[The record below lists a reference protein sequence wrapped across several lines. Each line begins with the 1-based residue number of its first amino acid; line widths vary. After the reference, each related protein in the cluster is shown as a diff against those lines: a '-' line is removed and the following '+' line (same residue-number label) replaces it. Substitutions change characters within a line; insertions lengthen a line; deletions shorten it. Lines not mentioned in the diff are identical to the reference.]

1 MLWNFQYRDSSGHP
15 RRRRLKLN
23 LCFNWRVCSPF
34 TSYTLLHWN
43 TSTLIWWNLYKWVLF
58 SPCLSTLTPSDR
70 DQFLS
75 PLRPLICAISIRC
88 CFHLLTKSNFT
99 SAHSLTDQIKGAQEW
114 VYLMGGTHAQTTS
127 LILQQRILPVI
138 TASLSPTAAGR
149 SLMGRNSGAC
159 DNYFHQCITSHLY
172 RFGFKEYVICV
183 SLSHSRPYIAK

>member
-1 MLWNFQYRDSSGHP
+1 MLSFHQLHP
-15 RRRRLKLN
+15 PSLKHFHTDLVK
-23 LCFNWRVCSPF
+23 LVQVGV
-34 TSYTLLHWN
+34 
-43 TSTLIWWNLYKWVLF
+43 VL
-58 SPCLSTLTPSDR
+58 TITPSDR

-75 PLRPLICAISIRC
+75 PLRPLICTISIRY

-114 VYLMGGTHAQTTS
+114 VYLMMGGTHAQTTS

>member
-58 SPCLSTLTPSDR
+58 STPPPHPHTFRPWSIPFSVAPSD
-70 DQFLS
+70 LYN
-75 PLRPLICAISIRC
+75 LTIRC
-88 CFHLLTKSNFT
+88 CFHLFTKSNFT

-114 VYLMGGTHAQTTS
+114 VYLIPDMGGNTCTNHLSYSSAED
-127 LILQQRILPVI
+127 IAGDYGVI
-138 TASLSPTAAGR
+138 ISDSRG
-149 SLMGRNSGAC
+149 SVING
-159 DNYFHQCITSHLY
+159 
-172 RFGFKEYVICV
+172 KEFRG
-183 SLSHSRPYIAK
+183 LR

>member
-1 MLWNFQYRDSSGHP
+1 MLSFHQLHP
-15 RRRRLKLN
+15 PSLKHFHTDLVKLVQVGVVLN
-23 LCFNWRVCSPF
+23 LPPHHHTFRPWSIPF
-34 TSYTLLHWN
+34 S
-43 TSTLIWWNLYKWVLF
+43 VA
-58 SPCLSTLTPSDR
+58 PSD
-70 DQFLS
+70 LYN
-75 PLRPLICAISIRC
+75 LTIRC
-88 CFHLLTKSNFT
+88 CFHLFTKSNFT

>member
-114 VYLMGGTHAQTTS
+114 VYLMGGNTCTNHLSYSSAED
-127 LILQQRILPVI
+127 IAGDYGVI
-138 TASLSPTAAGR
+138 ISDSRG
-149 SLMGRNSGAC
+149 SVING
-159 DNYFHQCITSHLY
+159 
-172 RFGFKEYVICV
+172 KEFRG
-183 SLSHSRPYIAK
+183 LR